1 MAPARLIDESIH
13 PLLTPLRIVVCGPGQ
28 ADAPL
33 LALAEA
39 VGLALAQAGA
49 VVLCGGLGGVMEAAC
64 RGARQAGGVT
74 VGVLPG
80 SDASAANAS
89 VLLPIVT
96 GIGEARNMVLINTA
110 EAIIAVGGG
119 WGTLSEI
126 ALARR
131 AGLTVIGLQ
140 SWQPS
145 GTVALVEVVAE
156 PGAAVER
163 ALAAAR
169 QRRGSA
175 GSALYHVDV
184 SAPNL

>member
-1 MAPARLIDESIH
+1 MAPAHLIDESAH
-13 PLLTPLRIVVCGPGQ
+13 PLLTPFRIAVCGPGQ

-49 VVLCGGLGGVMEAAC
+49 VVVCGGLGGVMEAAC
-64 RGARQAGGVT
+64 RGARQAGGIT
-74 VGVLPG
+74 VGLLPG
-80 SDASAANAS
+80 SDADAANPS

-96 GIGEARNMVLINTA
+96 GIGEARNMVLINTT
-110 EAIIAVGGG
+110 EAMIAVGGG

-131 AGLTVIGLQ
+131 AGLTVVGLG

-145 GTVALVEVVAE
+145 GGIALVEPVDE

-169 QRRGSA
+169 QRRGRA
-175 GSALYHVDV
+175 GSAVYHVNV
-184 SAPNL
+184 SASNL